1 MPEADQVTARTVEKL
16 LRQQASLAAFGSF
29 AFRETDLMKILTEA
43 ARICAASLEVPF
55 CKVCRYRP
63 AEDDLLIVAGCGW
76 KEGVVGGVVSQAN
89 ETSPQGRAYV
99 TGKPVIIRNLITSND
114 LALPAFYAEHG
125 IISTVDVVIPGFDG
139 KAFGVL
145 EIDSSTQHQY
155 DVHDINFLTGFANV
169 LAEAVATATRVQ
181 ALRESVEQKNLLAE
195 ELQHRVRNN
204 LQMLASMLSAHGRDE
219 AGLAGHKS
227 VDAMIRQVTI
237 LAQVY
242 DSLLGVG
249 LSKTIDFAGYLQALC
264 VSLPGLQ
271 ASRDHGVQIF
281 CFSESLQI
289 DLDTVTSLGIVV
301 AELITNAYGH
311 AFPDTKGQIFVN
323 LTHDSDG
330 HSATLTIRDDG
341 VGYRP
346 EQGSSRRGL
355 GLCRRL
361 IERIGGTLELQA
373 GAGTLWKITFP
384 TKA

>member
-1 MPEADQVTARTVEKL
+1 MPNSQRVTERTVEKL
-16 LRQQASLAAFGSF
+16 QRQQAALAAFGSF
-29 AFRETDLMKILTEA
+29 AFRETDLQKILTEA

-76 KEGVVGGVVSQAN
+76 KPGVIGGVVSQAN

-99 TGKPVIIRNLITSND
+99 TGKPVIIRNIITAND
-114 LALPAFYAEHG
+114 LALPEFYAEHG

-139 KAFGVL
+139 KPFGVL
-145 EIDSSTQHQY
+145 EIDSPSQHQY

-204 LQMLASMLSAHGRDE
+204 LQMLASMLSAHARDE
-219 AGLAGHKS
+219 AGVAGHS

-249 LSKTIDFAGYLQALC
+249 LSKTIDFAGYLDALC
-264 VSLPGLQ
+264 VSMPGLQ
-271 ASRDHGVQIF
+271 GPRAHSVAIHCRADR
-281 CFSESLQI
+281 LLL
-289 DLDTVTSLGIVV
+289 DLDAVTSLGIVV
-301 AELITNAYGH
+301 AELITNSYGH
-311 AFPDTKGQIFVN
+311 AFPDRDGQI
-323 LTHDSDG
+323 LIDLALDSG
-330 HSATLTIRDDG
+330 GKTAMLTIHDDG
-341 VGYRP
+341 IGYRP
-346 EQGSSRRGL
+346 QDGSSRRGL
-355 GLCRRL
+355 SLCRR
-361 IERIGGTLELQA
+361 IVARIGGTLELQP
-373 GAGTLWKITFP
+373 GAGTLWAIGFP
-384 TKA
+384 AAA